1 MTTAHSGR
9 ALMAEVLMLRHG
21 SWFAAYYTRYVRRP
35 TFRGRQ
41 DSTSPESG
49 DGLSPSQ
56 W

>member
-35 TFRGRQ
+35 TFGAARTRQ
-41 DSTSPESG
+41 TTG
-49 DGLSPSQ
+49 IR
-56 W
+56 